1 MDSISNKQHISESF
15 EFTNLIKRTKSKL
28 VMENQVDFE
37 ECILVWLD
45 STIKCTDDWIEELNV
60 AREIIN
66 NFKIFDNLNDC
77 VNYMKMV
84 VNDKIFLIVSQ

>member
-1 MDSISNKQHISESF
+1 MGPIPSKQHVRESF
-15 EFTNLIKRTKSKL
+15 ELANLIKRTRSKL
-28 VMENQVDFE
+28 VIENHDDFE

-45 STIKCTDDWIEELNV
+45 ATIKYTDDWIEELNA

-66 NFKIFDNLNDC
+66 NLKIFDNLNDC

-84 VNDKIFLIVSQ
+84 VNNKIFLIVSQ